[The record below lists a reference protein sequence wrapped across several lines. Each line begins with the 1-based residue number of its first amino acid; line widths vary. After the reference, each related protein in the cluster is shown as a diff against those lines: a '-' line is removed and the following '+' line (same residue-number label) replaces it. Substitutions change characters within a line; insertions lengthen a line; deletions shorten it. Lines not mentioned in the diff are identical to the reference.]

1 MYCNDKNINEASFVV
16 FEVLFGPGKLGVR
29 LRSKE
34 KRLRKGEEKQE
45 MTYLARIDDD
55 DMTITGP
62 GKRVALINREPVV
75 LCINSILLKGVSF

>member
-1 MYCNDKNINEASFVV
+1 MLYCNNQNIDESTFIV

-34 KRLRKGEEKQE
+34 LQIRENEEKQE
-45 MTYLARIDDD
+45 MTYLARIEED

-62 GKRVALINREPVV
+62 GKRVTLLSREPVV
-75 LCINSILLKGVSF
+75 TCINSN